1 MVRNLHVAQIL
12 QPLIKQTILS
22 FEEVRAMLPAQIQTG
37 RPQTTAHLT
46 QTMTLLGMTSV
57 ELTQTVETE
66 LANNPALEIIEE
78 FRCLNCGRRLRGPG
92 LCPTCSRPLTGAS
105 DQPIVLLSSRDYL
118 FNYPSSRN
126 SEEDYPDDNI
136 APQIEDLPS
145 FVLRQIAPELHPNDR
160 NIAAHILTSLD
171 DNGLL
176 TIPLQEISIYHHVP
190 ISRVQKVIRQIQLT
204 DPIGV
209 GSSSVKEALLVQLEV
224 LKDYLPIPDFT
235 ELVIKDGLTFLSRH
249 QYAQLSRHLGISI
262 TEIKNIAK
270 FISENLNP
278 YPGRAHWGD
287 FHKHGANKPLNLYYH
302 PDIIIHPLENND
314 DSPLVIEILI
324 PLRGTLRINPL
335 FRQSLNQI
343 SDDKQE
349 KWKQDLERANLL
361 IKCIQQRNHTMRRLM
376 IHLGVIQRDFIL
388 LGDRYIKPITRTL
401 IANMLEVHEST
412 ISRAVSSKTVQLPNN
427 RIIPLSRFF
436 DRSLHIRTAMVN
448 LIENEDHN
456 NPLTDNQ
463 IVDRL
468 AEQGHII
475 ARRTAAKYR
484 SMEGILSA
492 RQRKHMYKSGMRP

>member
-1 MVRNLHVAQIL
+1 
-12 QPLIKQTILS
+12 
-22 FEEVRAMLPAQIQTG
+22 MLPAQIQTG

-46 QTMTLLGMTSV
+46 QTMTLLGMTSI
-57 ELTQTVETE
+57 ELTQRVYTE

-92 LCPTCSRPLTGAS
+92 LCPTCSRPLAGAS

-118 FNYPSSRN
+118 YQHTSSKN
-126 SEEDYPDDNI
+126 SHEEYPDDNI

-145 FVLRQIAPELHPNDR
+145 FVLRQIAPELHPKNR

-176 TIPLQEISIYHHVP
+176 SIPLHEISIYHHVP
-190 ISRVQKVIRQIQLT
+190 ISHVQQVLRQIQLA

-209 GSSSVKEALLVQLEV
+209 GSTSVKDALLIQLEV
-224 LKDYLPIPDFT
+224 LKDYLPIPENT
-235 ELVIKDGLTFLSRH
+235 ELAIKEGLTLLSRH
-249 QYAQLSRHLGISI
+249 QYAQLSRNLGISI
-262 TEIKNIAK
+262 QDIKKIAK

-287 FHKHGANKPLNLYYH
+287 VHQHGVNKLPNLYYH
-302 PDIIIHPLENND
+302 PDIIIHPLESND
-314 DSPLVIEILI
+314 HSPLVIEILI

-335 FRQSLNQI
+335 FRQSLNQVSNDNI
-343 SDDKQE
+343 D
-349 KWKQDLERANLL
+349 KWKQDLEKANLL

-376 IHLGVIQRDFIL
+376 AHLGVIQREFIL

-401 IANMLEVHEST
+401 IAKMLEVHEST

-427 RIIPLSRFF
+427 RIIPLSLFF
-436 DRSLHIRTAMVN
+436 DRSLHIRSAMVD

-463 IVDRL
+463 IVDML
-468 AEQGHII
+468 SNQGHVI
-475 ARRTAAKYR
+475 ARRTVAKYR

-492 RQRKHMYKSGMRP
+492 RQRKHIFKSTMKL